1 MTMAEF
7 LFVVVLGYGLYKL
20 LSPFQQWLEKT
31 LVNLTGGK
39 KRSNGVTIDVEPEY
53 KKKGS

>member
-20 LSPFQQWLEKT
+20 LRPFQQWLEKT

-39 KRSNGVTIDVEPEY
+39 KRSKGVTIDVEPEY

>member
-7 LFVVVLGYGLYKL
+7 LFVIVLGYGLYKL
-20 LSPFQQWLEKT
+20 LRPFQQWLEKM
-31 LVNLTGGK
+31 LVNLTSGK
-39 KRSNGVTIDVEPEY
+39 KRTKGVTIDVEPEY